1 MIIAISGTPG
11 SGKSTVAKAV
21 AEKLKL
27 KYYSAGGFM
36 RDMAEKRGVSLMEL
50 TLQAETDESIDR
62 DIDEQT
68 KKLSGDN
75 FVVDSRLAFH
85 FIPKSIKIFIKV
97 DVKVAAKRVFRD
109 IQAKKRSTEQEFKTE
124 KEVFNALKRRL
135 QSESARYKKYYGV
148 DYMNS
153 ELYNLLIDT
162 SSMTPQEVADS
173 IVKFVKNND

>member
-85 FIPKSIKIFIKV
+85 FIPKSIKIFLKV

-124 KEVFNALKRRL
+124 EQVFDALSRRL
-135 QSESARYKKYYGV
+135 QSEAARYKKYYGV
-148 DYMNS
+148 DYLDESNYDFV
-153 ELYNLLIDT
+153 LDTANLTIE
-162 SSMTPQEVADS
+162 QS
-173 IVKFVKNND
+173 IQKVLDFLSKHF

>member
-85 FIPKSIKIFIKV
+85 FIPKAVKIFLKV
-97 DVKVAAKRVFRD
+97 DLKVAAKRVFRD

-124 KEVFNALKRRL
+124 KEVFDALSRRL

-148 DYMNS
+148 DYLDERNYDFV
-153 ELYNLLIDT
+153 LDTANLTIE
-162 SSMTPQEVADS
+162 QS
-173 IVKFVKNND
+173 IQKVLDFLSKHF